1 MDEQRKP
8 PSVMDALDASMART
22 KRILFA
28 PFDAGKWFALGFCA
42 FLAQLGQ
49 GGGYTGGNPFGGG
62 AKNVDVVDKV
72 EPWVMGHLALV
83 LSVGAA
89 VLLFA
94 LALGILLTWLSSRG
108 EFMFLDGVVRDR
120 GAVSEPWQRFRRQ
133 GNSLF
138 VFRVVLGLAGF
149 ALVLLIIGLGLLVAW
164 PAVRERHFDVRSI
177 AVMLGGGCLLILVA
191 LALILVKVL
200 LRDFV
205 VPIMYR
211 RDIAA
216 TEAFQVFRGEVLP
229 GRVGNFV
236 LFYLMGLVIGLAA
249 AVLIVVGTCITCCIA
264 ALPYISSVVFLPILV
279 FFRAYSISFLEQCG
293 DEWHLTGSS
302 QQPPLPPALPP
313 EPATSPSPKEPGPD
327 AVPLEPE
334 GGAGV
339 EPVPPSG
346 APDLPSPSG
355 PPGAGPD
362 HEDRGPIVPMP

>member
-1 MDEQRKP
+1 
-8 PSVMDALDASMART
+8 MDALDGAMARA
-22 KRILFA
+22 KRILFS

-62 AKNVDVVDKV
+62 ARNGDVVDKI
-72 EPWVMGHLALV
+72 EPWVMAHLALV

-120 GAVSEPWQRFRRQ
+120 GAVSEPWHRFRRL

-149 ALVLLIIGLGLLVAW
+149 ALVMLIIGLGLLLAW

-177 AVMLGGGCLLILVA
+177 AVMVGGGCLLLLAA

-200 LRDFV
+200 FRDFV

-211 RDIAA
+211 RDIPAL
-216 TEAFQVFRGEVLP
+216 EAFQVFRLEVLP
-229 GRVGNFV
+229 GRVPNFI
-236 LFYLMGLVIGLAA
+236 LFYLMMFVVGLAA

-279 FFRAYSISFLEQCG
+279 FFRAYSLSFLEQCG
-293 DEWHLTGSS
+293 DEWRLMASS
-302 QQPPLPPALPP
+302 QQPPPPPALPP
-313 EPATSPSPKEPGPD
+313 EPATSPSPKESGPD
-327 AVPLEPE
+327 GVPLEPE
-334 GGAGV
+334 GGA
-339 EPVPPSG
+339 ELVPLSPSG
-346 APDLPSPSG
+346 APDQPSPSG
-355 PPGAGPD
+355 SPGAGP
-362 HEDRGPIVPMP
+362 ESEERGPIVPMP